1 MSSFFG
7 YAMPATPDATQ
18 HSYVQWWYPLMCLQE
33 AAKPEEDE
41 EVVIKDQEANFAV
54 VHSPV
59 KSYASDDSLDDWI

>member
-1 MSSFFG
+1 
-7 YAMPATPDATQ
+7 
-18 HSYVQWWYPLMCLQE
+18 MCLQE

-59 KSYASDDSLDDWI
+59 KSYASEDSLDDWI